1 MLPHFFYATGKPV
14 GKTVQEVFDVTRRSE
29 AKALR
34 AQSVKSLVCPG
45 AVSLQ
50 TFSHHHSL
58 SGALQK
64 AGMLR
69 AAGEKP
75 KRTLTAEMFTTQRH
89 DERFTTAERSKLSSL
104 QQKTEGKQSQ
114 TTEPQLMSSSRK
126 HLHRSHLHSSHTED
140 IMQVCCRTVK

>member
-1 MLPHFFYATGKPV
+1 MPPHVFYAVSKTV

-34 AQSVKSLVCPG
+34 AQSVKSLLCPG
-45 AVSLQ
+45 SVSLR
-50 TFSHHHSL
+50 TLSHHHSL

-75 KRTLTAEMFTTQRH
+75 KTTLTAEMFTTQRH
-89 DERFTTAERSKLSSL
+89 DERFTTAEGSKLSSL
-104 QQKTEGKQSQ
+104 QQRREGKQSQ
-114 TTEPQLMSSSRK
+114 TTSLNSCPHQENTFTD
-126 HLHRSHLHSSHTED
+126 HTFSL
-140 IMQVCCRTVK
+140 CSCRGHQASLL